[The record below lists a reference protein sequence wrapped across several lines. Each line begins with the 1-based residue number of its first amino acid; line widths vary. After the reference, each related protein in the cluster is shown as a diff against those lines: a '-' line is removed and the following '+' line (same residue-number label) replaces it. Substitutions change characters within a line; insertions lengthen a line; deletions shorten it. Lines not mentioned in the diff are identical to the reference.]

1 MYAFTEV
8 LRRRNGV
15 LGALHGTAFEALKP
29 VVVKSNGGTVSLGRG
44 RHRVCPPSKPL
55 TPAAPHKGI

>member
-8 LRRRNGV
+8 LRLRNGV

-44 RHRVCPPSKPL
+44 RHLFALLRTCALCP
-55 TPAAPHKGI
+55 